1 MQHLAFY
8 LIFKFWCHKF
18 LCMVVELT
26 FFDFYPQSRPM
37 ADTSCRYELTGIE
50 RLKLFWALSR
60 TPHGLLDMCTA
71 ALASLLWLGY
81 FPSIKT
87 IGLGLIT
94 VFAGYTA
101 VYALNDVVGYRSDKK
116 KLQKGNLRGIDDCED
131 LDAIMV
137 RHPMA
142 RGLLSFK
149 EGLLW
154 ALAWALLAL
163 IGAYLLN
170 PVCVLIFVCGC
181 VLETIYCLMWNISP
195 SRTLLSGVVKAAGPI
210 AAVFAVDPNP
220 SVSFLVVLFFLI
232 FFWEIG
238 GQNVP
243 NDWIDIEEDIRFEAQ
258 TIPVRFGIEQAN
270 VIIFGSI
277 ILTVILSGV
286 LLILSN
292 LAFELPFI
300 IAFAFVG
307 FYFLLLPT
315 IKLYRTE
322 KSSHALILFNKA
334 SYYPLALMVL
344 VAAEAMN

>member
-1 MQHLAFY
+1 
-8 LIFKFWCHKF
+8 
-18 LCMVVELT
+18 
-26 FFDFYPQSRPM
+26 M
-37 ADTSCRYELTGIE
+37 ADASCQDDFTGIA

-71 ALASLLWLGY
+71 ALAALLWLGY
-81 FPSIKT
+81 FPSIRT

-116 KLQKGNLRGIDDCED
+116 KIQMGNLRRVDDGDD
-131 LDAIMV
+131 LDAMLV
-137 RHPMA
+137 RYPLA
-142 RGLLSFK
+142 RGLLSLK

-154 ALAWALLAL
+154 SIAWALLAL

-170 PVCVLIFVCGC
+170 PVCVLIFVGGC
-181 VLETIYCLMWNISP
+181 ILETVYCLMWNVSP
-195 SRTLLSGVVKAAGPI
+195 SRTLLSGIVKAAGPI

-220 SVSFLVVLFFLI
+220 SVSYMLVLFFLI

-243 NDWIDIEEDIRFEAQ
+243 NDWSDIEEDRQFRAKTVPIRC
-258 TIPVRFGIEQAN
+258 GLEQAN
-270 VIIFGSI
+270 IIIFGSI
-277 ILTVILSGV
+277 ILTVILSGI
-286 LLILSN
+286 LLILSPIN
-292 LAFELPFI
+292 FELLFI

-322 KSSHALILFNKA
+322 ESSHAMILFNKA
-334 SYYPLALMVL
+334 SYYPLALL
-344 VAAEAMN
+344 VVAVIKLMI

>member
-1 MQHLAFY
+1 
-8 LIFKFWCHKF
+8 
-18 LCMVVELT
+18 
-26 FFDFYPQSRPM
+26 M
-37 ADTSCRYELTGIE
+37 AETSCQYDFKGFA

-81 FPSIKT
+81 FPSIKI

-101 VYALNDVVGYRSDKK
+101 VYALNDVVGYRSDKE
-116 KLQKGNLRGIDDCED
+116 KLQKGNLREIDDCQD
-131 LDAIMV
+131 LDAMLV

-149 EGLLW
+149 EGLAW
-154 ALAWALLAL
+154 GLAWALLAL

-170 PVCVLIFVCGC
+170 PICVLIFVGGC
-181 VLETIYCLMWNISP
+181 ILETIYCLMWNISP
-195 SRTLLSGVVKAAGPI
+195 SRTVLSGIVKAAGPI
-210 AAVFAVDPNP
+210 AAVFAVDPDP
-220 SVSFLVVLFFLI
+220 SVSYLIVLFFLI
-232 FFWEIG
+232 FFWEVG

-243 NDWIDIEEDIRFEAQ
+243 NDWTDIEEDVRFKAQ
-258 TIPVRFGIEQAN
+258 TIPIRLGLEQAN

-277 ILTVILSGV
+277 LMTVILSGV

-292 LAFELPFI
+292 IAFQLPFI

-307 FYFLLLPT
+307 FYFLLIPT

-322 KSSHALILFNKA
+322 ESSYAMILFNKA
-334 SYYPLALMVL
+334 SYYPLALL
-344 VAAEAMN
+344 VVVVIKLLI

>member
-1 MQHLAFY
+1 
-8 LIFKFWCHKF
+8 
-18 LCMVVELT
+18 
-26 FFDFYPQSRPM
+26 M
-37 ADTSCRYELTGIE
+37 AETSCRYDFTGIA

-81 FPSIKT
+81 FPSFKI

-116 KLQKGNLRGIDDCED
+116 KVQQGNLRAIDDCED
-131 LDAIMV
+131 LDVMLV
-137 RHPMA
+137 RHPLA

-149 EGLLW
+149 EGLVW
-154 ALAWALLAL
+154 AVAWALLAL

-170 PVCVLIFVCGC
+170 PICVLIFVGGC
-181 VLETIYCLMWNISP
+181 ILETTYCLMWNISP
-195 SRTLLSGVVKAAGPI
+195 SRMLLSGIVKAAGPI

-220 SVSFLVVLFFLI
+220 SMSYLIVLFLLM

-243 NDWIDIEEDIRFEAQ
+243 NDWIDIEED
-258 TIPVRFGIEQAN
+258 VRFGARTIPIRFGVEQAN

-292 LAFELPFI
+292 IVFELPFI

-322 KSSHALILFNKA
+322 ESSHAMMLFNKA
-334 SYYPLALMVL
+334 SYYPLALLAVVVMKL
-344 VAAEAMN
+344 LI

>member
-1 MQHLAFY
+1 
-8 LIFKFWCHKF
+8 
-18 LCMVVELT
+18 
-26 FFDFYPQSRPM
+26 M
-37 ADTSCRYELTGIE
+37 AETSCQYDLTGLA

-71 ALASLLWLGY
+71 ALASLMWLGY
-81 FPSIKT
+81 FPSFKI

-101 VYALNDVVGYRSDKK
+101 IYALNDVVGYRSDKR
-116 KLQKGNLRGIDDCED
+116 KLEQGNLRGFDDCED
-131 LDAIMV
+131 LDAMLV

-154 ALAWALLAL
+154 SVAWAFLAL

-170 PVCVLIFVCGC
+170 PICVLIFIFGC
-181 VLETIYCLMWNISP
+181 ILETIYCLMWNISP
-195 SRTLLSGVVKAAGPI
+195 SRTLISGIVKTAGPI

-220 SVSFLVVLFFLI
+220 SMSYLIVLFLLM

-243 NDWIDIEEDIRFEAQ
+243 NDWSDIEEDVRFQAQ
-258 TIPVRFGIEQAN
+258 TVPVRLGLEQAN

-277 ILTVILSGV
+277 ILTIILSGI
-286 LLILSN
+286 LLVLSN

-300 IAFAFVG
+300 LAFAFVG
-307 FYFLLLPT
+307 LYFLLLPT
-315 IKLYRTE
+315 IKLYKTE
-322 KSSHALILFNKA
+322 ENCYAMILFNKA
-334 SYYPLALMVL
+334 SYYPLALL
-344 VAAEAMN
+344 VVVIIKLLT

>member
-1 MQHLAFY
+1 M
-8 LIFKFWCHKF
+8 
-18 LCMVVELT
+18 
-26 FFDFYPQSRPM
+26 P
-37 ADTSCRYELTGIE
+37 SCQCDYTGIA

-81 FPSIKT
+81 FPSFKI

-116 KLQKGNLRGIDDCED
+116 KLQQGNLRSIDDCED
-131 LDAIMV
+131 LDAKLL

-154 ALAWALLAL
+154 AVAWALLAL
-163 IGAYLLN
+163 IGSYLLN
-170 PVCVLIFVCGC
+170 PICVLIFIGGC
-181 VLETIYCLMWNISP
+181 ILETVYCLMWNISP
-195 SRTLLSGVVKAAGPI
+195 SRTLLSGIVKAAGPL

-220 SVSFLVVLFFLI
+220 SVSYLVVLFFLI
-232 FFWEIG
+232 FSWEIG

-243 NDWIDIEEDIRFEAQ
+243 NDWIDIEEDARFKAQ
-258 TIPVRFGIEQAN
+258 TIPIRCGVEQAN
-270 VIIFGSI
+270 VIIFGSN
-277 ILTVILSGV
+277 ILAVILSGI
-286 LLILSN
+286 LLILSPMT
-292 LAFELPFI
+292 FELPFI
-300 IAFAFVG
+300 IAFAFSG

-315 IKLYRTE
+315 IKLYRSE
-322 KSSHALILFNKA
+322 ESALAMILFNKA
-334 SYYPLALMVL
+334 SYYPLALLVL
-344 VAAEAMN
+344 VAVKAIH

>member
-1 MQHLAFY
+1 
-8 LIFKFWCHKF
+8 
-18 LCMVVELT
+18 
-26 FFDFYPQSRPM
+26 M
-37 ADTSCRYELTGIE
+37 ADASCRDDFTGIA

-71 ALASLLWLGY
+71 ALAALLWLGY
-81 FPSIKT
+81 FPSIRT

-116 KLQKGNLRGIDDCED
+116 KIQMGNLRRVDDGDD
-131 LDAIMV
+131 LDAMLV
-137 RHPMA
+137 RYPLA
-142 RGLLSFK
+142 RGLLSLK

-154 ALAWALLAL
+154 SIAWALLAL

-170 PVCVLIFVCGC
+170 PVCVLIFVGGC
-181 VLETIYCLMWNISP
+181 ILETVYCLMWNVSP
-195 SRTLLSGVVKAAGPI
+195 SRTLLSGIVKAAGPI

-220 SVSFLVVLFFLI
+220 SVSYMLVLFFLI

-243 NDWIDIEEDIRFEAQ
+243 NDWSDIEEDRQFRAKTVPIRC
-258 TIPVRFGIEQAN
+258 GLEQAN
-270 VIIFGSI
+270 IIIFGSI
-277 ILTVILSGV
+277 ILTVVFSGI
-286 LLILSN
+286 LLILSPIN
-292 LAFELPFI
+292 FELLFI

-322 KSSHALILFNKA
+322 ESSHAMILFNKA
-334 SYYPLALMVL
+334 SYYPLALL
-344 VAAEAMN
+344 VVVVIKLMI

>member
-1 MQHLAFY
+1 
-8 LIFKFWCHKF
+8 
-18 LCMVVELT
+18 
-26 FFDFYPQSRPM
+26 M
-37 ADTSCRYELTGIE
+37 AETSCQYDLTGFA

-71 ALASLLWLGY
+71 ALASLLWLGH
-81 FPSIKT
+81 FPSFKI

-94 VFAGYTA
+94 VFSGYTA
-101 VYALNDVVGYRSDKK
+101 IYALNDVVGYRSDKR
-116 KLQKGNLRGIDDCED
+116 KLQQGNLRGFDDCED
-131 LDAIMV
+131 LDAMLV

-154 ALAWALLAL
+154 SSAWALLAL

-170 PVCVLIFVCGC
+170 PVCVLIFICGSI
-181 VLETIYCLMWNISP
+181 LETIYCLMWNISP
-195 SRTLLSGVVKAAGPI
+195 SRTLISGVVKTAGPI

-220 SVSFLVVLFFLI
+220 SMSYLIVLFLLM

-243 NDWIDIEEDIRFEAQ
+243 NDWSDIEEDTRFQAQ
-258 TIPVRFGIEQAN
+258 TVPIRLGLEQAN

-277 ILTVILSGV
+277 ILTVILSGI
-286 LLILSN
+286 LLILSPIT
-292 LAFELPFI
+292 FELPFI

-322 KSSHALILFNKA
+322 ESSHAMILFNKA
-334 SYYPLALMVL
+334 SYYPLALL
-344 VAAEAMN
+344 VVVVIALFI

>member
-1 MQHLAFY
+1 MA
-8 LIFKFWCHKF
+8 
-18 LCMVVELT
+18 
-26 FFDFYPQSRPM
+26 M
-37 ADTSCRYELTGIE
+37 ADASCQYDFTGLA

-71 ALASLLWLGY
+71 ALAALLWLGY
-81 FPSIKT
+81 FPSIRT

-101 VYALNDVVGYRSDKK
+101 VYALNDVVGYRSDKM
-116 KLQKGNLRGIDDCED
+116 KLQMGHLRRVDDCDD
-131 LDAIMV
+131 LDAKPM
-137 RHPMA
+137 RYPMA
-142 RGLLSFK
+142 RGLLSLK

-154 ALAWALLAL
+154 SIAWALLAL

-170 PVCVLIFVCGC
+170 PVCVLIFVGGC
-181 VLETIYCLMWNISP
+181 ILETVYCLMWKVSP
-195 SRTLLSGVVKAAGPI
+195 SRTLISGVVKSAGPI

-220 SVSFLVVLFFLI
+220 SVSYLISLFLMM

-243 NDWIDIEEDIRFEAQ
+243 NDWSDIEEDIRLEAQ
-258 TIPVRFGIEQAN
+258 TVPIRFNPEQTN
-270 VIIFGSI
+270 VIIFGSV
-277 ILTVILSGV
+277 ILTIVFSGI

-292 LAFELPFI
+292 IASELPFI

-315 IKLYRTE
+315 IQLYRSKE
-322 KSSHALILFNKA
+322 SAHAIILFNKA
-334 SYYPLALMVL
+334 SYYPLALL
-344 VAAEAMN
+344 VVVAVKAIN

>member
-1 MQHLAFY
+1 
-8 LIFKFWCHKF
+8 
-18 LCMVVELT
+18 
-26 FFDFYPQSRPM
+26 M
-37 ADTSCRYELTGIE
+37 AETSCQYDFTGIA

-81 FPSIKT
+81 FPSFQI

-116 KLQKGNLRGIDDCED
+116 KVQQGNLRGIEDCED
-131 LDAIMV
+131 LDAMLV
-137 RHPMA
+137 RYPMA

-149 EGLLW
+149 EGLVW
-154 ALAWALLAL
+154 AVAWALLAL

-170 PVCVLIFVCGC
+170 PICVLIFVGGC
-181 VLETIYCLMWNISP
+181 ILETIYCLMWNISP
-195 SRTLLSGVVKAAGPI
+195 SRTFLSGVVKAAGPI

-220 SVSFLVVLFFLI
+220 AASYLIFLFFLI

-243 NDWIDIEEDIRFEAQ
+243 NDWIDIEED
-258 TIPVRFGIEQAN
+258 VRFGARTIPIRFGVEEAN

-277 ILTVILSGV
+277 ILTVILSGI
-286 LLILSN
+286 LLILSPIN
-292 LAFELPFI
+292 FELPFI

-307 FYFLLLPT
+307 FYFLLVPT

-322 KSSHALILFNKA
+322 ESSHAMILFNKA
-334 SYYPLALMVL
+334 SYYPLALLAVVVIKL
-344 VAAEAMN
+344 LI

>member
-1 MQHLAFY
+1 
-8 LIFKFWCHKF
+8 
-18 LCMVVELT
+18 
-26 FFDFYPQSRPM
+26 M
-37 ADTSCRYELTGIE
+37 ADASCQDDFTGIA

-71 ALASLLWLGY
+71 ALAALLWLGY
-81 FPSIKT
+81 FPSIRT

-116 KLQKGNLRGIDDCED
+116 KIQMGNLRRVDDGDD
-131 LDAIMV
+131 LDAMLV
-137 RHPMA
+137 RYPLA
-142 RGLLSFK
+142 RGLLSLK

-154 ALAWALLAL
+154 SIAWALLAL

-170 PVCVLIFVCGC
+170 PVCVLIFVGGC
-181 VLETIYCLMWNISP
+181 ILETVYCLMWNVSP
-195 SRTLLSGVVKAAGPI
+195 SRTLLSGIVKAAGPI

-220 SVSFLVVLFFLI
+220 SVSYMLVLFFLI

-243 NDWIDIEEDIRFEAQ
+243 NDWSDIEEDRQFRAKTVPIRC
-258 TIPVRFGIEQAN
+258 GLEQAN
-270 VIIFGSI
+270 IIIFGSI
-277 ILTVILSGV
+277 ILTVILSGI
-286 LLILSN
+286 LLILSPIN
-292 LAFELPFI
+292 FELLFI

-322 KSSHALILFNKA
+322 ESSHAMILFNKA
-334 SYYPLALMVL
+334 SYYPLALL
-344 VAAEAMN
+344 VVVVIKLMI

>member
-1 MQHLAFY
+1 
-8 LIFKFWCHKF
+8 
-18 LCMVVELT
+18 
-26 FFDFYPQSRPM
+26 M
-37 ADTSCRYELTGIE
+37 ADASCQDDFTGIA

-71 ALASLLWLGY
+71 ALAALLWLGY
-81 FPSIKT
+81 FPSIRT
-87 IGLGLIT
+87 IGLGIIT

-116 KLQKGNLRGIDDCED
+116 KIQMGNLRRVDDGDD
-131 LDAIMV
+131 LDAMLV
-137 RHPMA
+137 RYPLA
-142 RGLLSFK
+142 RGLLSLK

-154 ALAWALLAL
+154 SIAWALLAL

-170 PVCVLIFVCGC
+170 PVCVLIFVGGC
-181 VLETIYCLMWNISP
+181 ILETVYCLMWNVSP
-195 SRTLLSGVVKAAGPI
+195 SRTLLSGIVKAAGPI

-220 SVSFLVVLFFLI
+220 SVSYMLVLFFLI

-243 NDWIDIEEDIRFEAQ
+243 NDWSDIEEDRQFRAKTVPIRC
-258 TIPVRFGIEQAN
+258 GLEQAN
-270 VIIFGSI
+270 IIVFGSI
-277 ILTVILSGV
+277 ILTVILSGI
-286 LLILSN
+286 LLILSPIN
-292 LAFELPFI
+292 FELLFI

-322 KSSHALILFNKA
+322 ESSHAMILFNKA
-334 SYYPLALMVL
+334 SYYPLALL
-344 VAAEAMN
+344 VVVVIKLMI